1 MDDASSSDS
10 EEEVDSEKKLSS
22 IFNDAHAT
30 TFLTDDGKKR
40 WRCEWCKKD
49 FAAWN
54 ATKALYHLTKKKKVD
69 IAPCQARIDQA
80 SMARYVGLLQKK
92 KEKSDRIT
100 RKRDLVENS
109 INSKNDRAAVSL
121 ESSKRRKKNSSN
133 ASFSS
138 TIKSSTKGDSPGC
151 VHTGNIFSTPGSTAT
166 KHQDLVQMKIY
177 GGPTP
182 NADTKLVMAIADF
195 IHSCGL
201 PFRIADH
208 PKFRK
213 MITMMYFCMPIR
225 KV

>member
-1 MDDASSSDS
+1 MEKDDLLDDTSSSDS

-121 ESSKRRKKNSSN
+121 ESSKRRKKLVATHLFQVLSIRPLREIVQ
-133 ASFSS
+133 AVFIPVISFPLLEVLQLS
-138 TIKSSTKGDSPGC
+138 
-151 VHTGNIFSTPGSTAT
+151 
-166 KHQDLVQMKIY
+166 
-177 GGPTP
+177 
-182 NADTKLVMAIADF
+182 
-195 IHSCGL
+195 
-201 PFRIADH
+201 
-208 PKFRK
+208 
-213 MITMMYFCMPIR
+213 IR
-225 KV
+225 T